1 MSIANVSAERTRAME
16 LVREIDTRL
25 YIDGRFV
32 PAVSSGTI
40 DVVDPATA
48 TTVAAV
54 SEATAPDIDLAVHA
68 ARVAFSGSWSRIT
81 PSARAAL
88 IRRLADRLE
97 AAAEDF
103 ALVETLDNGKPLALS
118 RGDVAASIE
127 VFRYYAGWA
136 DKIDGR
142 SVTPSTMTGWQ
153 GYTRRKP
160 IGVVGQIIPW
170 NFPLNMAS
178 WKLAPALATGNTVV
192 LKPSELTPLTALMLA
207 RLVDECEF
215 PPGVINVVPGYGR
228 TAGAALANHSG
239 VDKIAFTGSVETGR
253 SIGHAAVDTMKRV
266 SLELGGKSPTIV
278 LPDADVDSAIA
289 GVCHAIYTNQGEVCT
304 AGSRAF
310 VHESIHDRV
319 LAGIIERVNNIGVG
333 DGLVPGTEMG
343 PLISSAH
350 SDKVG
355 GFVDRARADGATVHS
370 APEPVTS
377 SGYFYPPTVV
387 TDTSRTSEIATQE
400 VFGPVLVVHRY
411 TDSDDV
417 AAWANDS
424 EFGLAAGIFG
434 RDISEIVRLA
444 DSLDAGSVWVNGYH
458 GVDPTMP
465 FGGFKSS
472 GWGRDLGP
480 DALDI
485 YTETTAVNI
494 CVL

>member
-1 MSIANVSAERTRAME
+1 MTAQLDAPDLQRA
-16 LVREIDTRL
+16 LALATVIDTRL
-25 YIDGRFV
+25 YIGGRYV
-32 PAVSSGTI
+32 APARSETI
-40 DVVDPATA
+40 EVLDPATA
-48 TTVAAV
+48 SVIATVSA
-54 SEATAPDIDLAVHA
+54 ATAPDIDAAVHA
-68 ARVAFSGSWSRIT
+68 AREAFRGPWSRLT
-81 PSARAAL
+81 PSARATL
-88 IRRLADRLE
+88 LRRLADRLE

-103 ALVETLDNGKPLALS
+103 ALVESLDNGKPLALA
-118 RGDVAASIE
+118 RGDIAASIE

-153 GYTRRKP
+153 GYTRKKP

-207 RLVDECEF
+207 GLVDECGF
-215 PPGVINVVPGYGR
+215 PPGVVNIVPGYGAG
-228 TAGAALANHSG
+228 AGAALAQHPG

-253 SIGHAAVDTMKRV
+253 SIGHAAVDSMKRV

-278 LPDADVDSAIA
+278 LPDADVESAIA
-289 GVCHAIYTNQGEVCT
+289 GVCHAIFTNQGEVCT

-310 VHESIHDRV
+310 VHEKLYDRV
-319 LAGIIERVNNIGVG
+319 LAGIIARIESITVG
-333 DGLVPGTEMG
+333 GGLAPGTEMG
-343 PLISSAH
+343 PLISAAQR
-350 SDKVG
+350 DKVD
-355 GFVDRARADGATVHS
+355 GFVERARTGGATVYSGATPSDS
-370 APEPVTS
+370 A
-377 SGYFYPPTVV
+377 GFFYPPTVV
-387 TDTSRTSEIATQE
+387 ADVARTSEIATQE

-411 TDSDDV
+411 TDADDV

-434 RDISEIVRLA
+434 RDISAIMTLA
-444 DSLDAGSVWVNGYH
+444 DRLDAGSVWVNGYH

-472 GWGRDLGP
+472 GWGRELGP
-480 DALDI
+480 DALDL
-485 YTETTAVNI
+485 YTETTAVNV
-494 CVL
+494 CLG